1 MLVVYLRRIQRKKI
15 RLNEYSNSLC
25 VSFLVNIENII

>member
-15 RLNEYSNSLC
+15 RFNEYLNSLC